1 MIVAPDPPTGHG
13 EEHRRRTW
21 ELSTC
26 GFPWLWWR
34 DRATQIKKETCFLL
48 QNNSNA
54 MFFWSWTTVRSR
66 RLKRDTLMTRF
77 LGGKCQWKMED
88 DPNMI
93 IFTREDW
100 SLQVPAGFYKTVR
113 RRIPKFRN
121 WKYIWYMLIQGGENH
136 AAKLYLLLFLQS
148 FYEFCHW
155 GVFITRTWSPNSPMA
170 YFIVKPKHSQR
181 CFLT

>member
-1 MIVAPDPPTGHG
+1 MYNWWLLRLILPQVTEKNIDAARESYRPVAFRDFGG
-13 EEHRRRTW
+13 ERGRYKPRMKGTH
-21 ELSTC
+21 
-26 GFPWLWWR
+26 WWH
-34 DRATQIKKETCFLL
+34 I
-48 QNNSNA
+48 
-54 MFFWSWTTVRSR
+54 SWG
-66 RLKRDTLMTRF
+66 K
-77 LGGKCQWKMED
+77 KCQWIMED

-121 WKYIWYMLIQGGENH
+121 WKYIWYMLIRGGENH
-136 AAKLYLLLFLQS
+136 AAKLYQLLFLQS

-155 GVFITRTWSPNSPMA
+155 GGFITRTWSPNSPTA